1 LFCHFLYYYEYLGNN
16 FHGGH
21 IWEPLRLCTLCQD
34 DWREELTTTKE
45 IFREAEILHA
55 DNEQLA
61 DEVLGRVH
69 DEEDIDIEDQLTADL
84 LGVPKTPNGSVDI
97 DKVRSDIGIANI
109 NESAESAAERK
120 RQRRKSQVL
129 VMNL

>member
-1 LFCHFLYYYEYLGNN
+1 MFCHFFYYYEYLGNH

-84 LGVPKTPNGSVDI
+84 LDVPKTPNGSVDI

>member
-1 LFCHFLYYYEYLGNN
+1 MFCHFFYYYEYLGNH

-21 IWEPLRLCTLCQD
+21 IWEPLRLCKLCQD